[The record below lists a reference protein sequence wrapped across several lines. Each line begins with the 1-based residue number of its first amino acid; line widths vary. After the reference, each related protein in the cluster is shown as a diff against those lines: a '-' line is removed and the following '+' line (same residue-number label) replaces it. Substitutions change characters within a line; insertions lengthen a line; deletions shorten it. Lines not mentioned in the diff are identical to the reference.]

1 MQRLNIQ
8 THVWTINDPDTMDQ
22 LVSLGVEGLMT
33 DDAKALK
40 TVLMENNVWAEPLRL
55 PPI

>member
-1 MQRLNIQ
+1 
-8 THVWTINDPDTMDQ
+8 MDQ

-40 TVLMENNVWAEPLRL
+40 TVLMENNVWSEPPSL
-55 PPI
+55 PRI